1 MPGESPSNMMRADGR
16 RRRRPDAVAT
26 PSRRGWP
33 VLMPIAI
40 VVVIAVGWC
49 WLWYYAASDAERTL
63 AAWMARETAAG
74 RSYSCGAQGIAGFP
88 FRIEARCVDA
98 AALIKTAQPSFA
110 VATKAITVTA
120 AIYHPTLLVG
130 DFVGPLSFAELGK
143 PPSFAAD
150 WSSARVSL
158 RGLPPEPQEVAVKLD
173 QFRLDRAQAS
183 NTPALFQADHVDM
196 DSRLVDGSAL
206 ANPVIETDLRFTAAT
221 APTVHAI
228 LAEPLDGEIT
238 AVLRGLKD
246 LSPKP
251 WADRFREI
259 QAAGGT
265 IEVKSLRLAQA
276 EATVVGTGTLSIN
289 EHGKLDG
296 LLQVAIVG
304 LDHVVP
310 LLGIDNLIG
319 QGIDRLA
326 GQSGQGGQGLS
337 ALDRLVPGLGGVVR
351 QSTNA
356 SLIENLKKMGQQT
369 EIDNKPAVMLPL
381 RFSDGFVSLGM
392 IPVGEVPPLF

>member
-16 RRRRPDAVAT
+16 RRRQGAASA
-26 PSRRGWP
+26 PSRRPWP
-33 VLMPIAI
+33 VLMPMAI

-63 AAWMARETAAG
+63 AAWTDRETAAG

-98 AALIKTAQPSFA
+98 AASIKTAQQSFT

-120 AIYHPTLLVG
+120 AIYHPTFLVA
-130 DFVGPLSFAELGK
+130 DIVGPLSFAELAK

-158 RGLPPEPQEVAVKLD
+158 RGLPPEPQEVSVNVE
-173 QFRLDRAQAS
+173 QMRLDRAPAS
-183 NTPALFQADHVDM
+183 SAAAVFQADHVEM
-196 DSRLVDGSAL
+196 DSRLVDGSAI
-206 ANPVIETDLRFTAAT
+206 ANPVIETVVHFTGAS
-221 APTVHAI
+221 APTIHPI
-228 LAEPLDGEIT
+228 LAEPLDGEST

-251 WADRFREI
+251 WPDRFREM

-276 EATVVGTGTLSIN
+276 DAILVGTGTLSIN

-304 LDHVVP
+304 LDHIVP
-310 LLGIDNLIG
+310 LLGIDTLIG
-319 QGIDRLA
+319 QSIDRLA
-326 GQSGQGGQGLS
+326 GQGGQGAQGLN
-337 ALDRLVPGLGGVVR
+337 ALDRLLPGLGGAVR
-351 QSTNA
+351 QTTNA
-356 SLIENLKKMGQQT
+356 SLIENLKKMGQPT
-369 EIDNKPAVMLPL
+369 EIDGKPAVLLPL
-381 RFSDGFVSLGM
+381 RVSDGFVSLGM
-392 IPVGEVPPLF
+392 IPVGEIPPLF